1 MWRHVGIERTGAQL
15 AETLERLAYWG
26 RYVMDKIFDPASSS
40 NGVTAG
46 WELQNMLSVC
56 GLITSAA
63 NTRQESRGVHYR
75 VDFPKR
81 DDANWRMH
89 LLWQRP
95 AANPK
100 LEPVQSTTEPAQ
112 R

>member
-1 MWRHVGIERTGAQL
+1 
-15 AETLERLAYWG
+15 
-26 RYVMDKIFDPASSS
+26 
-40 NGVTAG
+40 
-46 WELQNMLSVC
+46 MLSVC

-81 DDANWRMH
+81 DDANWRTH
-89 LLWQRP
+89 LLWERP
-95 AANPK
+95 NASPK
-100 LEPVQSTTEPAQ
+100 LEPVQSATEPAQ